1 MRSLAPSFLRRSVLL
16 AVTLIVSTTLSSTL
30 AAAAS
35 QVAGA
40 PGQGDA
46 QLAGSF
52 KDIGDSKFR
61 TQIIWLAD
69 KGITAGCAPERFCPH
84 GIVTRGQMASFIARA
99 FDLPRSSRDYFWDDN
114 TNKHENNINRVAAAG
129 ITVGC
134 DSGRFCPDGS
144 VTREQMASF
153 LSRALKLRAVDT
165 DYFRDDR
172 LSKHEGNINKIAA
185 SGLTSGCGAA
195 RYCPSGLVTRGQM
208 AAFLYRAL
216 KRPISPPAPI
226 ATSGRVFFISPG
238 GSDGAAGTIDAP
250 WRTILHAS
258 KALAPGDTLYA
269 RGGTY
274 TGQGGYNW
282 ATTASGSASAPIVFA
297 AYPGETAVFD
307 GQWRIGNGL
316 ILADV
321 GHVTVRGLTFT
332 RYDDQWG
339 GAPLLLLRA
348 HDITIERSTFVDNG
362 KTSQQDHHIYVN
374 SGTRN
379 VVIRNNFM
387 SGTPGAAVHIYH
399 EPGPRNVQIHGNTMR
414 NGFWGVVIGA
424 SSDTI
429 SITSNV
435 FSGNAINIDL
445 SASSTNV
452 TASGNSP
459 NDVIR

>member
-16 AVTLIVSTTLSSTL
+16 AATLIVSTTLSSTL

-99 FDLPRSSRDYFWDDN
+99 FALPRSSRDYFWDDN

-172 LSKHEGNINKIAA
+172 LSKHESNINKIAGA
-185 SGLTSGCGAA
+185 GLTSGCGTA
-195 RYCPSGLVTRGQM
+195 RYCPSGIVTRGQM

-216 KRPISPPAPI
+216 YRPVTPPAP
-226 ATSGRVFFISPG
+226 SGSAGREFFIAPN
-238 GSDGAAGTIDAP
+238 GSDAGAGTIASP
-250 WRTILHAS
+250 WRTIKRATQ
-258 KALAPGDTLYA
+258 ALGPGDTLYA

-282 ATTASGSASAPIVFA
+282 ATSASGAASEPIIFE
-297 AYPGETAVFD
+297 AYPGERPVFD
-307 GQWRIGNGL
+307 GRWAIGNGL
-316 ILADV
+316 IFADV
-321 GHVTVRGLTFT
+321 GHVVVRGLKFT
-332 RYDDQWG
+332 HYDDQWG
-339 GAPLLLLRA
+339 GAPILLLRA
-348 HDITIERSTFVDNG
+348 HNITIENSTFIDNG
-362 KTSQQDHHIYVN
+362 KTSQQDHHIYIN
-374 SGTRN
+374 GGTRN
-379 VVIRNNFM
+379 VVIRGNYM

-399 EPGPRNVQIHGNTMR
+399 EPGPRNVRIHGNTMR
-414 NGFWGVVIGA
+414 NGFWGVVIGS

-429 SITSNV
+429 AITSNT
-435 FSGNAINIDL
+435 FSGNVINIDL
-445 SASSTNV
+445 SAVSTNI

-459 NDVIR
+459 SDVIR